1 LGIDAVPFSTNPKI
15 DAGTESQKPTNPHI
29 SITGF
34 GNNTLRLGSADH
46 QNA

>member
-1 LGIDAVPFSTNPKI
+1 VPFSTNPKI

-34 GNNTLRLGSADH
+34 GGNTTLRLDCADH
-46 QNA
+46 PNA